1 MEQGPA
7 VTFFP
12 TAEQIQFSVMGLG
25 KCSGVDD
32 IFAKMAHFTTKM
44 LIFLHNWTEKS
55 ITRIK
60 SHVLKNFPQ
69 SQPRTKAQPQNVLV
83 FWGLWHAHCMEFAT
97 PTLYTKSFH
106 Q

>member
-32 IFAKMAHFTTKM
+32 FSAKIAHFTKKI
-44 LIFLHNWTEKS
+44 LICYEV
-55 ITRIK
+55 I
-60 SHVLKNFPQ
+60 V
-69 SQPRTKAQPQNVLV
+69 
-83 FWGLWHAHCMEFAT
+83 M
-97 PTLYTKSFH
+97 
-106 Q
+106 